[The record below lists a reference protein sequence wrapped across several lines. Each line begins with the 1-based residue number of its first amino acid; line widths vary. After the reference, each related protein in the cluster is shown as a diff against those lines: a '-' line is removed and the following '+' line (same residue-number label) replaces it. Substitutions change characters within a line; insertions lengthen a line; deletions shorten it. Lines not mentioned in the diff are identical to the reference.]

1 MLIKFAV
8 FKITL
13 SLSKSHFST
22 PFLVFKINFGFG
34 YAISWSRISFDAL
47 STVTH

>member
-1 MLIKFAV
+1 MLIYFAV
-8 FKITL
+8 FKVTL
-13 SLSKSHFST
+13 TLSKSHFST
-22 PFLVFKINFGFG
+22 PFLVFKIKFGFG